1 MEAILTSLIEA
12 LQYGF
17 IRRALLVGALIA
29 ICCAFLG
36 VFLVLRRFA
45 MIGDGLAHIS
55 FATIGIGLLCH
66 VYPLYVAAPLTMLAS
81 LAVLQLAEK
90 AEIHGDAAIGLLS
103 ALGVA
108 VGVTLASVGGGFNVD
123 LFSYLFGDI
132 LAISRTEAWMAAILS
147 GSIIG
152 LTLLFYQELF
162 ALTFD
167 EDYAHVLGINPRRM
181 TQALILLTSVT
192 VVLSIKVVGTL
203 LVSSLIVF
211 PAVTALQLAKGFK
224 VAILLA
230 GFTAVFSVIIGIF
243 LAYQF
248 GLPAGASIV
257 LLNFVLFMLAFIVK
271 QGRVM
276 WP

>member
-1 MEAILTSLIEA
+1 MQFLMPLIEA

-17 IRRALLVGALIA
+17 IRRALIVGTLIA

-55 FATIGIGLLCH
+55 FATIGVGLLLQTS
-66 VYPLYVAAPLTMLAS
+66 PLYVAVPLTMAS
-81 LAVLQLAEK
+81 ALMILQLTEK
-90 AEIHGDAAIGLLS
+90 ADVYGDAAIGLLS

-132 LAISRTEAWMAAILS
+132 LTISHTEAWMAGILS
-147 GSIIG
+147 LSIIG

-181 TQALILLTSVT
+181 TQALILLTAVT
-192 VVLSIKVVGTL
+192 VVLSIKVVGTM

-211 PAVTALQLAKGFK
+211 PAVTALQVARGFK
-224 VAILLA
+224 LAILLA
-230 GFTAVFSVIIGIF
+230 ACTAVFSVITGIF
-243 LAYQF
+243 LAYLV

-257 LLNFVLFMLAFIVK
+257 LLNFGLFVLAFLSK
-271 QGRVM
+271 QLRKG
-276 WP
+276 

>member
-1 MEAILTSLIEA
+1 MFEA

-17 IRRALLVGALIA
+17 IRRALIVGMLIA

-36 VFLVLRRFA
+36 MFLVLRRFA
-45 MIGDGLAHIS
+45 MIGDGLAHVS
-55 FATIGIGLLCH
+55 FATIGLGLLCH
-66 VYPLYVAAPLTMLAS
+66 VYPLYVAVPLTMIAS
-81 LAVLQLAEK
+81 LLILQLTEK

-108 VGVTLASVGGGFNVD
+108 IGVTLASVGGGFNVD

-132 LAISRTEAWMAAILS
+132 LAISRAEAWMAVILS
-147 GSIIG
+147 MSIIG
-152 LTLLFYQELF
+152 LTLLFYHELF

-167 EDYAHVLGINPRRM
+167 EDYAQVLGISPRRM

-192 VVLSIKVVGTL
+192 VVLSIKVVGTM
-203 LVSSLIVF
+203 LVSSLIIF

-224 VAILLA
+224 VAIFLA
-230 GFTAVFSVIIGIF
+230 AITAMSSVIIGIF
-243 LAYQF
+243 LAYLF

-257 LLNFVLFMLAFIVK
+257 LLNFGLFVLAFIAK
-271 QGRVM
+271 TLFKR
-276 WP
+276 

>member
-1 MEAILTSLIEA
+1 MQFLMPLVEA

-17 IRRALLVGALIA
+17 IRRALIVGALIA

-45 MIGDGLAHIS
+45 MIGDGLAHVS
-55 FATIGIGLLCH
+55 FATIGVGLLLQTS
-66 VYPLYVAAPLTMLAS
+66 PLYVAVPLTMAAAL
-81 LAVLQLAEK
+81 VILQLTEK
-90 AEIHGDAAIGLLS
+90 ADVYGDAAIGLLS

-132 LAISRTEAWMAAILS
+132 LTISHTEAWMAGILS
-147 GSIIG
+147 LSIIG
-152 LTLLFYQELF
+152 LTSLFYQELF

-192 VVLSIKVVGTL
+192 VVLSIKVVGTM

-211 PAVTALQLAKGFK
+211 PAVTALQLARGFK
-224 VAILLA
+224 LAILLA
-230 GFTAVFSVIIGIF
+230 AFTAVFSVIIGIF
-243 LAYQF
+243 LAYLV

-257 LLNFVLFMLAFIVK
+257 LLNFGLFVLAFLVK
-271 QGRVM
+271 QLRKR
-276 WP
+276 